1 MAQDSEA
8 TSTMTSSPSLF
19 LPDSVPDEFKDNTFL
34 DAIKSAKQTLGS
46 VETGLS
52 AKSEFE
58 LYFQTG
64 PSTLDYTTLHKRA
77 QNVDIRHSKIRS
89 VYWKVFLSVIGN
101 DTASWKHTLHKKR
114 AQYTTLKD
122 KYINDAMKEDDDSA
136 SNLIIDNPL
145 LSASGGKWDKYYKDN
160 ELRDTIVLD
169 VDRTYPEDDFF
180 VNKIVQNSLTDILFI
195 YCKENEWIS
204 YKQGMNEI
212 IAALFMVNTVQSTIS
227 PYVDDDSKIKTD
239 HNTTAHH
246 TLSEDMSLW
255 ETVQDI
261 RYIEHDT
268 YFMFREIMNIMGQYF
283 INATGKEVPP
293 VVERSKRIQGQFLRQ
308 MDTQLAQH
316 LLKINLT
323 PQLYGLRWIRLFF
336 SREFHLRDVCVVWDA
351 IFGAYSERK
360 QAQQKNMDK
369 DKGNTP
375 GNGAMDPSKAVDYAL
390 DRPHKIK
397 LDFRFVD
404 YMSCSMLLFIR
415 HQLIGRDISHCLRR
429 VMRYP
434 PIEDVASLIERAYTI
449 RDHIERR
456 GKKSN
461 EYAKERRIKDVQR
474 KKKWTSSELLTP
486 FNLPVHDTH
495 RTNHNHSKH
504 HSKRPINANKKYHYD
519 TFEGYSV
526 DWISRHNQPYK
537 PPKPVH
543 SKPRSSLPNFSPIS
557 VQRVPSAQYGKTKS
571 ELITNDNDTS
581 ASSYELIADSTKTA
595 VGVAAVAVSGLASTL
610 WSSYGTKIVSNS
622 IDTTRSA
629 SKHYNRIE
637 QNVKKKISVL
647 PKYVPPHLSK
657 VPSKVIKAKKTVSA
671 LSENVLKPLYQYNNR
686 PQTDPMTD
694 FVTYTPPK
702 RFPFENPVK
711 CVTEEKK
718 MRLMSPDCKEEESEE
733 EEDVFHDEHD
743 EDSELISNADTAITV
758 TTTSTDITYNNINMS
773 SFSID
778 DHESKPS
785 IHTLAPTIISMPSVS
800 RSTSASSTSSSLSSV
815 MYSVND
821 KMSYLNMFTSIQQTF
836 EYYYYYN
843 NVIMTPQ
850 QHLMSRLRELEQ
862 IRINFVLCITK
873 SFEYNLIECNV
884 SDFSRHIPQFDF
896 GLFIEFNNDLYT
908 SQSLNNARLYYLNY
922 LHSFV
927 IHVNNALT
935 EYNQYYINMHRSKT
949 AMSNNLNIA
958 DRWNQFSRTVSSAMT
973 TYAEDVKSLMGG
985 QRRTLKS
992 RMQFEYALGTK
1003 MGQVLKH
1010 VQGTI
1015 NNHRGQLNDAFMSE
1029 TLRTAAPMMDTN
1041 EIKSNANAVDSI
1053 ETDSKEDQE
1062 RHDPLSTTSTLE
1074 DPLDAKPKPKQV
1086 EEENPLLVIEE
1097 ALAELKLVKDALMGN
1112 LDETQLESWL
1122 DWTFVE
1128 PSPEPKPNEN
1138 AKLNKHKS
1146 SPPLLGL
1153 IKSSP
1158 PLMALRRKKPSHA
1171 ANQSNSNNNR
1181 RNLRSSG
1188 LVPPRKS
1195 KKKSPNLQ
1203 HAKPM
1208 TTVPQHPLD

>member
-145 LSASGGKWDKYYKDN
+145 LSTSGGKWDKYYKDN

-456 GKKSN
+456 GKKS
-461 EYAKERRIKDVQR
+461 K
-474 KKKWTSSELLTP
+474 
-486 FNLPVHDTH
+486 
-495 RTNHNHSKH
+495 
-504 HSKRPINANKKYHYD
+504 
-519 TFEGYSV
+519 
-526 DWISRHNQPYK
+526 
-537 PPKPVH
+537 
-543 SKPRSSLPNFSPIS
+543 
-557 VQRVPSAQYGKTKS
+557 
-571 ELITNDNDTS
+571 
-581 ASSYELIADSTKTA
+581 
-595 VGVAAVAVSGLASTL
+595 
-610 WSSYGTKIVSNS
+610 
-622 IDTTRSA
+622 
-629 SKHYNRIE
+629 
-637 QNVKKKISVL
+637 
-647 PKYVPPHLSK
+647 
-657 VPSKVIKAKKTVSA
+657 
-671 LSENVLKPLYQYNNR
+671 
-686 PQTDPMTD
+686 
-694 FVTYTPPK
+694 
-702 RFPFENPVK
+702 
-711 CVTEEKK
+711 
-718 MRLMSPDCKEEESEE
+718 
-733 EEDVFHDEHD
+733 
-743 EDSELISNADTAITV
+743 
-758 TTTSTDITYNNINMS
+758 
-773 SFSID
+773 
-778 DHESKPS
+778 
-785 IHTLAPTIISMPSVS
+785 
-800 RSTSASSTSSSLSSV
+800 
-815 MYSVND
+815 
-821 KMSYLNMFTSIQQTF
+821 
-836 EYYYYYN
+836 
-843 NVIMTPQ
+843 
-850 QHLMSRLRELEQ
+850 
-862 IRINFVLCITK
+862 
-873 SFEYNLIECNV
+873 
-884 SDFSRHIPQFDF
+884 
-896 GLFIEFNNDLYT
+896 
-908 SQSLNNARLYYLNY
+908 
-922 LHSFV
+922 
-927 IHVNNALT
+927 
-935 EYNQYYINMHRSKT
+935 SKT

-1074 DPLDAKPKPKQV
+1074 DPLEAKPKPKQV

-1153 IKSSP
+1153 IK
-1158 PLMALRRKKPSHA
+1158 
-1171 ANQSNSNNNR
+1171 
-1181 RNLRSSG
+1181 
-1188 LVPPRKS
+1188 
-1195 KKKSPNLQ
+1195 
-1203 HAKPM
+1203 
-1208 TTVPQHPLD
+1208 